1 MDVNQLKLTE
11 QLKES
16 FDQFIK
22 TKQQI
27 LSINNIYNEETNAD
41 LGEYA
46 RYVIKEGKIGEKRN
60 LINGLNLKIYIHNSD
75 LVLKKF

>member
-11 QLKES
+11 QLKEG

-27 LSINNIYNEETNAD
+27 LSINNIYNEETNTD

-46 RYVIKEGKIGEKRN
+46 RYVIKEGKIAEKRN
-60 LINGLNLKIYIHNSD
+60 LIKTW
-75 LVLKKF
+75 F